1 MSPPPPSGRPRDPAV
16 DERIV
21 YATRSL
27 LYEGGLDAVSIAA
40 VADRA
45 GVGRPTVYRRY
56 PDRDT
61 LALAVLFADLQGRL
75 EGVLESVPDDGPIV
89 DQLVAMARPFLAYYS
104 ERPLVSA
111 ALLRLAMFS
120 PSPWKENLSGQLMG
134 YLGWVG
140 GRIAAAQARGE
151 LDAEADVAV
160 FANTFF
166 ALYITTAIGGVQGHF
181 ATLEDQVETFRA
193 MITQHVTGLRPR

>member
-1 MSPPPPSGRPRDPAV
+1 MTPAV

-21 YATRSL
+21 RATRAL

-40 VADRA
+40 VAERA

-75 EGVLESVPDDGPIV
+75 EGVLEAVPDEGPIV
-89 DQLVAMARPFLAYYS
+89 DQLAAMALPFLTYYS

-140 GRIAAAQARGE
+140 GRLAAAQARGE
-151 LDAEADVAV
+151 IDPDADIGV

-181 ATLEDQVETFRA
+181 ATLDDEVRTFRA
-193 MITQHVTGLRPR
+193 MIEQHVRGLQPR